1 MSDYLW
7 DKSGKPD
14 PEIEEL
20 EKALGSLKYK
30 EQPFNY
36 PVKAKPEGL
45 SIKLLIAACLVLAL
59 TVGLL
64 QIFITQTNQKLSST
78 TTMPIKLTTEPAIDG
93 KKSAEQV
100 IFALSIT
107 NAELK
112 KIQTKISKRKNF
124 N

>member
-30 EQPFNY
+30 EKPLNY
-36 PVKAKPEGL
+36 PNKVTLQLFP
-45 SIKLLIAACLVLAL
+45 IKMLIAACLVLAL
-59 TVGLL
+59 SVGLL
-64 QIFITQTNQKLSST
+64 QIVINQSNQKLSSSNKT
-78 TTMPIKLTTEPAIDG
+78 EPIKLTEEQAING

-107 NAELK
+107 NAEIK
-112 KIQTKISKRKNF
+112 KIQTKISKKKNF
-124 N
+124 

>member
-30 EQPFNY
+30 EKPLNY
-36 PVKAKPEGL
+36 PNKVKPQL
-45 SIKLLIAACLVLAL
+45 FPIKMLIAACLVLAL
-59 TVGLL
+59 SVGLL
-64 QIFITQTNQKLSST
+64 QIVINQSNQKLSSSDKT
-78 TTMPIKLTTEPAIDG
+78 EPIKLTAAPAIDG

-107 NAELK
+107 NAEIK
-112 KIQTKISKRKNF
+112 KIQTKISKKKNF
-124 N
+124 